1 MFYLVRN
8 GKDKVIPFMNKAVH
22 QIMNL
27 LEIFKRQHT
36 W

>member
-1 MFYLVRN
+1 MFYNVRN
-8 GKDKVIPFMNKAVH
+8 DNNKVTPFVNKAVH
-22 QIMNL
+22 QIRNL